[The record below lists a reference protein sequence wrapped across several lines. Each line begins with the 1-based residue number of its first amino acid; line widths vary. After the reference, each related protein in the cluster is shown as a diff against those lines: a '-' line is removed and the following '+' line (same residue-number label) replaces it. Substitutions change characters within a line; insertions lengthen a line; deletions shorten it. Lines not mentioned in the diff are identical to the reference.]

1 MGALLTGLGF
11 RQVALAGA
19 GIFIVALVVL
29 FFCLPAAHHST
40 KPLKILPSVDDVP
53 SAAFRRLYH
62 RLQFVAVKL

>member
-29 FFCLPAAHHST
+29 FFSLPAAHHST
-40 KPLKILPSVDDVP
+40 KPLKILPGGRRSVSRVSSP
-53 SAAFRRLYH
+53 LSLPTVH
-62 RLQFVAVKL
+62 GC